1 MLLQSMLAALRRSE
15 DDTTDRGD
23 RYCRGSGPVAVGDT
37 TVGKVTPW
45 EALDEPRVQA
55 GQPCRGAIGE
65 NHGPQA
71 FWLFSSDAGGVQ
83 GFSNIRIG
91 HAGRRDPVRTIVLV
105 ADNVKLKLG
114 AGAGFLVRPS
124 SAAIAEVRLNR
135 ERESERKGQPQ
146 EAAPSYD
153 ILQDCAVYGR

>member
-1 MLLQSMLAALRRSE
+1 MS
-15 DDTTDRGD
+15 RGFKL
-23 RYCRGSGPVAVGDT
+23 GSRA
-37 TVGKVTPW
+37 
-45 EALDEPRVQA
+45 
-55 GQPCRGAIGE
+55 GE

-71 FWLFSSDAGGVQ
+71 FWLFSSDAGDVQ

-146 EAAPSYD
+146 EAAPLYD